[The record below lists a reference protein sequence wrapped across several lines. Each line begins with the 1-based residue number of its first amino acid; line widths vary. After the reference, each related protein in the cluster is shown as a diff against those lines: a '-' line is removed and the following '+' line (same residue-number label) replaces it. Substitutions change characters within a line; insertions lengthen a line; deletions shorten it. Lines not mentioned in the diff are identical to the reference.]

1 MNDTEGQ
8 YTLHVTS
15 EGSLICHMPVQ
26 VLWVGHESE
35 SEPFLGIRTENPEEL
50 RGALTPYQGKSV
62 ELKFTPI
69 EESRA
74 V

>member
-1 MNDTEGQ
+1 MNDTAGM

-15 EGSLICHMPVQ
+15 EGSLICHMPVH
-26 VLWVGHESE
+26 VLWVGHASE
-35 SEPFLGIRTENPEEL
+35 PEPFLGIRTDDPDEL
-50 RGALTPYQGKSV
+50 RSALAPYEGKSV

-69 EESRA
+69 EEQRA